1 MDFPKIISGGQ
12 TGADREAL
20 DWAMANSIPYGGWC
34 PQGRLAEDGAIDV
47 QYKLRETPEADYL
60 QRTEWNVRDS
70 DATVIISLGPQLT
83 GGSLATAELVAEHG
97 KPCLHLSGLQDAP
110 ENTRQLMGF
119 LRRHEVQI
127 LNVAGPRASGE
138 PDVGAF
144 IQSIFRELLAK
155 WE

>member
-1 MDFPKIISGGQ
+1 MDFPKIVSGGQ
-12 TGADREAL
+12 TGADRAAL

-34 PQGRLAEDGAIDV
+34 PLGRLAEDGKIDA
-47 QYKLRETPEADYL
+47 QYNLRETPKADYL

-70 DATVIISLGPQLT
+70 DVTAIISLAPQLT
-83 GGSLATAELVAEHG
+83 GGSLATAKLASDLR

-110 ENTRQLMGF
+110 ENARQLADF

-144 IQSIFRELLAK
+144 IQSIFAELLVK

>member
-1 MDFPKIISGGQ
+1 VDFPTIISGGQ
-12 TGADREAL
+12 TGADRAAL
-20 DWAMANSIPYGGWC
+20 DWAMANDIAHGGWC
-34 PQGRLAEDGAIDV
+34 PQGRLAEDGMIGARYD
-47 QYKLRETPEADYL
+47 LRETPKADYL

-70 DATVIISLGPQLT
+70 DATVIISLAPQLT
-83 GGSLATAELVAEHG
+83 GGSLATAKLASGLG

-110 ENTRQLMGF
+110 DNVRQLAVF
-119 LRRHEVQI
+119 LHRHEVRV

-144 IQSIFRELLAK
+144 IQSIFSELLVK